1 MIVVTLKVHHSDD
14 DYTCATL
21 IAVTIQMR
29 HGADSGD

>member
-21 IAVTIQMR
+21 IAVTIQVS
-29 HGADSGD
+29 H